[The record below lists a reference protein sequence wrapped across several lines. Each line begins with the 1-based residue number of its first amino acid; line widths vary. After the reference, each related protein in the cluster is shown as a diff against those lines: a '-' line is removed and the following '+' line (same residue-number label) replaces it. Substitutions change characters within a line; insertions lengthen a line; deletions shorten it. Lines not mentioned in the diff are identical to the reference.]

1 MTTLTFF
8 AVVAAAALHALWNAV
23 VKGGGDTY
31 LSMTA
36 VMLGQAFIGLCLL
49 PFYGIPDPASW
60 PFLALG
66 ILLHLGYQIFLLQS
80 YKFGDLTQV
89 YPIARGSA
97 PLIVAGFS
105 LVVLGVEMSRLEWIA
120 ILVIGLGI
128 MSLVIVRKSDGLRNS
143 KAGLLAFIT
152 GCFIASYSLSDGM
165 GARLAGSAVGY
176 YAWLAVLNAILY
188 SLYIWR
194 IKPHAILDIPQKAK
208 KAFVI
213 GGIASFVAYALVV
226 WAFTQ
231 APIAMVTA
239 LRETSIIFAL
249 LIGVF
254 FLNERFDLGKFIS
267 TILTLFGAIL
277 LRLAR

>member
-1 MTTLTFF
+1 MTTLTFL
-8 AVVAAAALHALWNAV
+8 AVIAAAALHALWNAV
-23 VKGGGDTY
+23 VKGSGDTY

-36 VMLGQAFIGLCLL
+36 VMLGQAASGLVLL
-49 PFYGIPDPASW
+49 PFYAFPAQESW
-60 PFLALG
+60 SFLALG
-66 ILLHLGYQIFLLQS
+66 IFLHLGYQIFLLQS

-105 LVVLGVEMSRLEWIA
+105 LVVLGVEMSRMEWIA

-128 MSLVIVRKSDGLRNS
+128 MSLVAVRKSDGMRNG
-143 KAGLLAFIT
+143 KAGLLAFAT
-152 GCFIASYSLSDGM
+152 GCFIAAYSLSDGI
-165 GARLAGSAVGY
+165 GARLTDSAIGYFAWLSMLNGLLYMAVIRHLKPGTISAVPRQG
-176 YAWLAVLNAILY
+176 
-188 SLYIWR
+188 
-194 IKPHAILDIPQKAK
+194 K
-208 KAFVI
+208 KAFFI
-213 GGIASFVAYALVV
+213 GGGASFAAYALVV

-254 FLNERFDLGKFIS
+254 FLNERFNLGKFIS
-267 TILTLFGAIL
+267 TILTVAGAIL